1 MVCLVFLRFM
11 WFNFLLGWFRV
22 DSGLGQWFIA
32 GWLKVGVRF
41 IEHSEFAEGS
51 FVFR

>member
-1 MVCLVFLRFM
+1 M

-41 IEHSEFAEGS
+41 FENSEFAKGS